1 MNQTFLI
8 IYRPGTAWKTGQSAS
23 AQPPPE
29 HGRYLL
35 NLYKQGKLRFAGPF
49 DDDTGA
55 ALVLEVSD
63 ETQAKALLNAD
74 PAIVQGVFT
83 YELHPWALVPWE
95 RYLNQSK
102 EQERLNQ

>member
-8 IYRPGTAWKTGQSAS
+8 IYRPGPAWKTGQPAS

-35 NLYKQGKLRFAGPF
+35 DLYKQGELRSAGPF

-55 ALVLEVSD
+55 ELVLEAAD
-63 ETQAKALLNAD
+63 EAQARALVNAD
-74 PAIVQGVFT
+74 PAIVHGVFT

-95 RYLNQSK
+95 RYLNRP
-102 EQERLNQ
+102 EEY